1 MKILVLSEVFPP
13 TIGGSG
19 RWLWELHRR
28 LDGFD
33 VQVVTDRV
41 PGAAEFDASS
51 ELPIH
56 RIPLHFADWGLS
68 DARAGVQYARAF
80 FKLNGLVARIR
91 PDVIHCGR
99 CLPEGLL
106 ALMVKKRRR
115 TPFSCFAHG
124 EELTLA
130 NTSQELRWLT
140 RRVAS
145 GAKSIVA
152 NTHHTK
158 EIVVDTY
165 GAPESRVRVLHP
177 GVDASVFKPAPPDAL
192 VRQQL
197 GWTDRRVVLTVG
209 TLLLRKGQDM
219 MIRALP
225 EIKRRC
231 PDVLYVIVGDGP
243 DRARIEGLVAEH
255 KVADLVQFRKITGDD
270 ELIRC
275 YQQCDLFALP
285 NRRVDWDIEG
295 FGIVLLEA
303 QSCGKPVLTGSSG
316 GTAETLEPGR
326 TGEIV
331 SCDAPDSLADSVS
344 ALLSDPERRATL
356 GAQARQRILERF
368 DWPRL
373 ARQAAALFG
382 VHAVPAQDPRQT
394 G

>member
-1 MKILVLSEVFPP
+1 MTILVLSEVFPP
-13 TIGGSG
+13 KIGGSG

-33 VQVVTDRV
+33 VHVVADKI

-51 ELPIH
+51 TLPIH
-56 RIPLHFADWGLS
+56 RIPLRFADWGPS
-68 DARAGVQYARAF
+68 DARAGVQYARTF
-80 FKLNGLVARIR
+80 FRLNRLVARIR

-106 ALMVKKRRR
+106 ALMVKGRRN

-140 RRVAS
+140 RRVTA

-152 NTHHTK
+152 NTHNTK
-158 EIVVDTY
+158 QIVVEAFGT
-165 GAPESRVRVLHP
+165 PEQRVDVLHP
-177 GVDASVFKPAPPDAL
+177 GVDASVFKPAPPDPL
-192 VRQQL
+192 VRQRL
-197 GWTDRRVVLTVG
+197 GWTGRPVVLTVG
-209 TLLLRKGQDM
+209 TLLPRKGQDM

-225 EIKRRC
+225 EIRRQC

-243 DRARIEGLVAEH
+243 DRQRLEALVAEH
-255 KVADLVQFRKITGDD
+255 SVGDLVQFRTTTSDD
-270 ELIRC
+270 ELIQC

-285 NRRVDWDIEG
+285 NRQVDSDIEG

-331 SCDAPDSLADSVS
+331 SCDGPETIATAVS
-344 ALLSDPERRATL
+344 ALLSDPDRRAML
-356 GAQARQRILERF
+356 GARARQLVLEQF
-368 DWPRL
+368 DWPSL
-373 ARQAAALFG
+373 ARQAANLFG
-382 VHAVPAQDPRQT
+382 AVE
-394 G
+394 